1 MNVNQD
7 YLDANIFLNTP
18 QQHQIQSPVSTII
31 NELQNVTSPMS
42 VLNTSHK
49 ASGIINTISPQL
61 TSPSKPIITQPD
73 SPEQNLTNILNC
85 NNNNNGTV
93 TVITSDLINQP
104 SPVDNK

>member
-1 MNVNQD
+1 LNVNQD

-31 NELQNVTSPMS
+31 NVTSPMS
-42 VLNTSHK
+42 VPNTSHK

-104 SPVDNK
+104 SPVENK